1 MTTEM
6 RKTGVDVVGDIPWGT
21 HFCLFYETR
30 AALLET
36 LVSYCKAGLENQEF
50 CSWVVAELLTG
61 EDARHALKG
70 VVPDLDQYLA
80 DQSIEIVAGR
90 DWYLQDGTFD
100 LNRVISGWNAQQSS

>member
-30 AALLET
+30 ADLLET

-50 CSWVVAELLTG
+50 CFVGGCRTPYG
-61 EDARHALKG
+61 EDARHALKR

-80 DQSIEIVAGR
+80 DQSIEIVGGSR
-90 DWYLQDGTFD
+90 LVSPGWY
-100 LNRVISGWNAQQSS
+100 V